1 MAHLLLRGER
11 DQVDRQPELAVE
23 AELVVEQRFG

>member
-11 DQVDRQPELAVE
+11 DQVDRQPELAVK
-23 AELVVEQRFG
+23 AELVVE

>member
-1 MAHLLLRGER
+1 MAHLPLRGER

-23 AELVVEQRFG
+23 AELVVE